1 MKNYLLIAL
10 CCLFFASCGKSD
22 EEKLND
28 LIAEATKSSL
38 YIPESYDPVSLEC
51 DTLGRNIITEA
62 NIKKAVKFVEVMKEA
77 KNQQHDFEYNNEQK
91 EFWRGQYGGFYNDYS
106 RKAQSAENKKIQKIG
121 EARAIISDLYKQYY
135 APREFVGFL
144 ADHKFRAKNN
154 AGQVCFGE
162 YVFILNKEKTE
173 VLAAIDAQDEKTLYF
188 FQLTGALQELGEG
201 IDTDNLS
208 EQKLFEISE
217 NIKSKF
223 ELQYP

>member
-1 MKNYLLIAL
+1 MLHENLL
-10 CCLFFASCGKSD
+10 AS
-22 EEKLND
+22 L
-28 LIAEATKSSL
+28 
-38 YIPESYDPVSLEC
+38 
-51 DTLGRNIITEA
+51 
-62 NIKKAVKFVEVMKEA
+62 
-77 KNQQHDFEYNNEQK
+77 H
-91 EFWRGQYGGFYNDYS
+91 
-106 RKAQSAENKKIQKIG
+106 
-121 EARAIISDLYKQYY
+121 
-135 APREFVGFL
+135 
-144 ADHKFRAKNN
+144 HKFRAKNN